1 MIAPRRVVWLERRAP
16 YPLTSGHPLRSYHL
30 IRELSSRH
38 SVTLLCGSWED
49 GDTRPLAEIC
59 EQVRLVPA
67 VDASNGGARATRP
80 TAYAPPNLAGYRQ
93 AIAELSACQPF
104 DVAMGELGFA
114 PLAVAVGTKAAVLDN
129 DDILDELYGQLWRI
143 APWGP
148 GKLAAFRRWRALRR
162 FERTWLPRAD
172 LLTVCSDRDRQR
184 LQRSH
189 GSLPPIRVVPNGVD
203 LEADGFHTGPRDPDM
218 LIMAGLMGWPPNAH
232 GAQFLV
238 RRVMPRIWAERPSAR
253 LWLVGRDPGPE
264 VRALAS
270 ERVVVTGTVP
280 DVRPYR
286 QRAAVELVPLFAGG
300 GTRLKILQAM
310 AAGAPVVS
318 TTVGAAGLAL
328 VDGKEV
334 LIANDPDAFA
344 KAVLGLISDRQRS
357 AALALA
363 ARRRV
368 EADFGWAAIGRRL
381 AGLVDEAV
389 SARPAR

>member
-1 MIAPRRVVWLERRAP
+1 MTLPRRVVWLERRAP

-30 IRELSSRH
+30 IRELSMRH
-38 SVTLLCGSWED
+38 SVTLLCGSSGD
-49 GDTRPLAEIC
+49 GDLGPLAEIC
-59 EQVRLVPA
+59 ERVRLVPA
-67 VDASNGGARATRP
+67 GDASNGGAGATGP
-80 TAYAPPNLAGYRQ
+80 TAYAPPNLAGYRH
-93 AIAELSACQPF
+93 AIAELSARQPF

-114 PLAVAVGTKAAVLDN
+114 PLVVAAGAGAAVLDN
-129 DDILDELYGQLWRI
+129 DDVLDELYGQLWRI

-148 GKLAAFRRWRALRR
+148 GKLTAFRRWRAVRR
-162 FERTWLPRAD
+162 FERTWLPRPD
-172 LLTVCSDRDRQR
+172 VLTVCSDRDRQR
-184 LQRSH
+184 LQSSH

-203 LEADGFHTGPRDPDM
+203 LEADGFRTGPRDPDM
-218 LIMAGLMGWPPNAH
+218 LIMVGLMGWPPNAH

-264 VRALAS
+264 VSALAS

-310 AAGAPVVS
+310 ASGAPVVS

-328 VDGKEV
+328 VAGKEV
-334 LIANDPDAFA
+334 LIANEPDDFA
-344 KAVLGLISDRQRS
+344 KAALGLISNPQRS

-368 EADFGWAAIGRRL
+368 ETDFGWTGIGRRL
-381 AGLVDEAV
+381 AALIDEAA
-389 SARPAR
+389 STTS